1 MQAREISKAI
11 YTEFLQRHSLDNVWQ
26 TTMMGD
32 MQEAR
37 GRHVLYLGI
46 FDDTDTLT
54 GATNVV
60 LESSHFGALHA
71 GSPRGPILDYT
82 GSQVTASL
90 QAVRDFLKQKH
101 VMYWTLNPY
110 AVYEN
115 TPWMAKPSRDPAV
128 RACTTSSWPQAPV
141 TGDSC
146 MVSTTPQNPGGCM

>member
-60 LESSHFGALHA
+60 LEPSHFGALHA

-110 AVYEN
+110 AVYEKH
-115 TPWMAKPSRDPAV
+115 TPGHVRPAHGRRRPSQGI
-128 RACTTSSWPQAPV
+128 RAWYRQLHRTPV
-141 TGDSC
+141 DVCDSHRL
-146 MVSTTPQNPGGCM
+146 

>member
-60 LESSHFGALHA
+60 LDLRTLAHCMPAARAAPSWTIPDPR
-71 GSPRGPILDYT
+71 SPPPCRLSG
-82 GSQVTASL
+82 
-90 QAVRDFLKQKH
+90 
-101 VMYWTLNPY
+101 
-110 AVYEN
+110 
-115 TPWMAKPSRDPAV
+115 
-128 RACTTSSWPQAPV
+128 TS
-141 TGDSC
+141 
-146 MVSTTPQNPGGCM
+146 